1 MPIEKNSYLLFD
13 VKTNF
18 SFKSLKWHEIF
29 TQILTTIE
37 LW

>member
-1 MPIEKNSYLLFD
+1 MPIDKNGYLSFV

-18 SFKSLKWHEIF
+18 SFKSLEWHEIF